1 MGGSGLKLIER
12 SALLDRLSNLRGTPD
27 IKIITGIRRSGKSQL
42 MKDFIDRIRAAEPD
56 VNIIVI
62 DYVDLAF
69 EDLKDYHALYRY
81 IEDHYVSGTE
91 NILFIDEV
99 QMCPGFELTV
109 NSLHAS
115 GRYDIYLTGSNAFL
129 LSNDLAT
136 LFTGRFLEIHVFP
149 FSFREFIDYFGG
161 SDIDLLFDDYVRKG
175 GLPGSYPYKNEQDR
189 VAYIQDVYGTI
200 INRDLM
206 QKYRLNDSRVLGHL
220 ADYLMDNVS
229 NLSSPN
235 RISNMLNANEVSAS
249 HVTVGRY
256 IRYLCN
262 AFVFYDVKRYDIRG
276 KKYLETS
283 DKYYLSDTGIRFAQL
298 GTRNMDF
305 GRMYEN
311 IVAIELLRRGYE
323 VYVGKLYEKEVDF
336 VALRGSE
343 KLYIQVSDNIQEA
356 KTFQREIEPLMKIND
371 AYPKM
376 ILARTHHE
384 ETDYEGIRIV
394 DLPTWLIH

>member
-1 MGGSGLKLIER
+1 MKLIER
-12 SALLDRLSNLRGTPD
+12 STLLNRLRNLRGTPD

-42 MKDFIDRIRAAEPD
+42 MKDFMDRIRVAEPD
-56 VNIIVI
+56 VNIIAV

-69 EDLKDYHALYRY
+69 ENLKEYHALYRY
-81 IEDHYVSGTE
+81 IEDHYISGRE
-91 NILFIDEV
+91 NFLFIDEV
-99 QMCPGFELTV
+99 QMCPGFELAV

-115 GRYDIYLTGSNAFL
+115 GRYEIYLTGSNAFL

-149 FSFREFIDYFGG
+149 FSFREFRDYYGG
-161 SDIDLLFDDYVRKG
+161 SDIDMLFDDYVRKG
-175 GLPGSYPYKNEQDR
+175 GLSGSYPYKDEQDR

-200 INRDLM
+200 INRDLV
-206 QKYRLNDSRVLGHL
+206 QKYRLNDSQVLGHL

-235 RISNMLNANEVSAS
+235 RISNTLNANEVATS

-256 IRYLCN
+256 IRYLCS
-262 AFVFYDVKRYDIRG
+262 AFVFYDIKRYDIRG

-283 DKYYLSDTGIRFAQL
+283 DKYYLCDTGIRYAQL

-343 KLYIQVSDNIQEA
+343 KLYIQVSDNIQDPR
-356 KTFQREIEPLMKIND
+356 TFQRETEPLMKIND
-371 AYPKM
+371 AYPKI

-384 ETDYEGIRIV
+384 ETDYEGIRII

>member
-1 MGGSGLKLIER
+1 MKLIER

-69 EDLKDYHALYRY
+69 EDLKEYHALYRY

-109 NSLHAS
+109 SSLHAS

-235 RISNMLNANEVSAS
+235 RISNTLNANEVAAS

>member
-1 MGGSGLKLIER
+1 MKLIER

-42 MKDFIDRIRAAEPD
+42 MKDFIDRIRAVEPD

-69 EDLKDYHALYRY
+69 EDLKEYHALYRY

-109 NSLHAS
+109 SSLHAS

-235 RISNMLNANEVSAS
+235 RISNTLNANEVSAS

-262 AFVFYDVKRYDIRG
+262 AFAFYDVKRYDIRG

-356 KTFQREIEPLMKIND
+356 KTFQREIEPLMRIND

>member
-1 MGGSGLKLIER
+1 MKLIER
-12 SALLDRLSNLRGTPD
+12 SALLGRLSDLRGTPD

-42 MKDFIDRIRAAEPD
+42 MKDHLDRIRLAEPD
-56 VNIIVI
+56 ANIIMI
-62 DYVDLAF
+62 DYVDLAY
-69 EDLKDYHALYRY
+69 EELKEYHALFRY
-81 IEDHYVSGTE
+81 VEEHYAAGKE
-91 NILFIDEV
+91 NILFVDEV
-99 QMCPGFELTV
+99 QMCPGFELAV

-115 GRYDIYLTGSNAFL
+115 GKYDIYLTGSNAFL

-136 LFTGRFLEIHVFP
+136 LFTGRYLEIHVFP
-149 FSFREFIDYFGG
+149 FSFREFKDYFGNG
-161 SDIDLLFDDYVRKG
+161 DPDRIFDDYVRKG
-175 GLPGSYPYKNEQDR
+175 GLPGSYPYQNERDR
-189 VAYIQDVYGTI
+189 VAYLRDVYETI
-200 INRDLM
+200 INRDLV
-206 QKYRLNDSRVLGHL
+206 QKYRLGDSQVLGHL

-235 RISNMLNANEVSAS
+235 RISNTLNANDVATS

-276 KKYLETS
+276 KKYLDTS
-283 DKYYLSDTGIRFAQL
+283 DKYYLSDTGIRFARL
-298 GTRNMDF
+298 GTRNMDY

-343 KLYIQVSDNIQEA
+343 KLYIQVSDSIQNPE
-356 KTFQREIEPLMKIND
+356 TFQRETEPLMKIKD
-371 AYPKM
+371 SYPKI

-384 ETDYEGIRIV
+384 ETDYEGIRII
-394 DLPTWLIH
+394 DLPTWLLA

>member
-1 MGGSGLKLIER
+1 MKLIER
-12 SALLDRLSNLRGTPD
+12 SALLDRLNDLRGTPD

-42 MKDFIDRIRAAEPD
+42 MKDFIDRIRVAEPD

-69 EDLKDYHALYRY
+69 ESLKEYHKLYRY
-81 IEDHYVSGTE
+81 IEDHFVSGKE

-99 QMCPGFELTV
+99 QMCPGFELAV
-109 NSLHAS
+109 NSLHSS

-129 LSNDLAT
+129 MSNDLAT

-149 FSFREFIDYFGG
+149 FSFREFRDYYGG
-161 SDIDLLFDDYVRKG
+161 NDLDRLFDDYVRRG
-175 GLPGSYPYKNEQDR
+175 GLPGSYPYKNERDR

-200 INRDLM
+200 INRDLV
-206 QKYRLNDSRVLGHL
+206 QKYRINDSQALSHL

-235 RISNMLNANEVSAS
+235 RISNTLNENDVTTS

-256 IRYLCN
+256 IKYLCN

-283 DKYYLSDTGIRFAQL
+283 DKYYLCDTGIRYAQL

-305 GRMYEN
+305 GPMLSVPKSGRYAPARMK
-311 IVAIELLRRGYE
+311 
-323 VYVGKLYEKEVDF
+323 KLSR
-336 VALRGSE
+336 A
-343 KLYIQVSDNIQEA
+343 A
-356 KTFQREIEPLMKIND
+356 MTAPREWVRWSAFSFM
-371 AYPKM
+371 
-376 ILARTHHE
+376 
-384 ETDYEGIRIV
+384 
-394 DLPTWLIH
+394 

>member
-1 MGGSGLKLIER
+1 MKLIER
-12 SALLDRLSNLRGTPD
+12 SALLDRLNDLRGTPD

-42 MKDFIDRIRAAEPD
+42 MKDFIDRIRVAEPD

-69 EDLKDYHALYRY
+69 ESLKEYHKLYRY
-81 IEDHYVSGTE
+81 IEDHFVSGKE

-99 QMCPGFELTV
+99 QMCPGFELAV
-109 NSLHAS
+109 NSLHSS

-129 LSNDLAT
+129 MSNDLAT

-149 FSFREFIDYFGG
+149 FSFREFRDYYGG
-161 SDIDLLFDDYVRKG
+161 NDLDRLFDDYVRRG
-175 GLPGSYPYKNEQDR
+175 GLPGSYPYKNERDR

-200 INRDLM
+200 INRDLV
-206 QKYRLNDSRVLGHL
+206 QKYRINDSQALSHL

-235 RISNMLNANEVSAS
+235 RISNTLNENDVTTS

-256 IRYLCN
+256 IKYLCN

-283 DKYYLSDTGIRFAQL
+283 DKYYLCDTGIRYAQL

-305 GRMYEN
+305 GCMYEN
-311 IVAIELLRRGYE
+311 IVAIELLRRG
-323 VYVGKLYEKEVDF
+323 
-336 VALRGSE
+336 
-343 KLYIQVSDNIQEA
+343 
-356 KTFQREIEPLMKIND
+356 
-371 AYPKM
+371 
-376 ILARTHHE
+376 
-384 ETDYEGIRIV
+384 
-394 DLPTWLIH
+394 

>member
-1 MGGSGLKLIER
+1 MKLIER
-12 SALLDRLSNLRGTPD
+12 PALLDRLSDLRGTPD

-42 MKDFIDRIRAAEPD
+42 MKDYIDRIRTVEPD

-62 DYVDLAF
+62 DYVNLAF
-69 EDLKDYHALYRY
+69 ENLKEYHMLYRY
-81 IEDHYVSGTE
+81 IEDHTISGKD

-99 QMCPGFELTV
+99 QMCPGFELAV

-149 FSFREFIDYFGG
+149 FSFREFRDYFGEN
-161 SDIDLLFDDYVRKG
+161 DIDLLFDDYVRKG
-175 GLPGSYPYKNEQDR
+175 GLPGSYPYRNERDR
-189 VAYIQDVYGTI
+189 IAYIQDVYGTI
-200 INRDLM
+200 INRDLV
-206 QKYRLNDSRVLGHL
+206 QKYRLNDAQVLGHL

-229 NLSSPN
+229 NLNSPN
-235 RISNMLNANEVSAS
+235 RISNTLTANEVATS

-283 DKYYLSDTGIRFAQL
+283 DKYYLCDTGIRFAQL

-311 IVAIELLRRGYE
+311 IVAIDLLRRGYE

-343 KLYIQVSDNIQEA
+343 KLYIQVSDNIQDPR
-356 KTFQREIEPLMKIND
+356 TFQRETEPLMKIND
-371 AYPKM
+371 AYPKI

-384 ETDYEGIRIV
+384 ETDYEGIRII

>member
-1 MGGSGLKLIER
+1 MKLIER
-12 SALLDRLSNLRGTPD
+12 STLLNRLRNLRGTPD

-42 MKDFIDRIRAAEPD
+42 MKDFMDRIRVAEPD
-56 VNIIVI
+56 VNIIAV

-69 EDLKDYHALYRY
+69 ENLKEYHALYRY
-81 IEDHYVSGTE
+81 IEDHYISGRE
-91 NILFIDEV
+91 NFLFIDEV
-99 QMCPGFELTV
+99 QMCPGFELAV

-115 GRYDIYLTGSNAFL
+115 GRYEIYLTGSNAFL

-149 FSFREFIDYFGG
+149 FSFREFRDYYGG
-161 SDIDLLFDDYVRKG
+161 SDIDMLFDDYVRKG
-175 GLPGSYPYKNEQDR
+175 GLSGSYPYKDEQDR

-200 INRDLM
+200 INRDLV
-206 QKYRLNDSRVLGHL
+206 QKYRLNDSQVLGHL

-235 RISNMLNANEVSAS
+235 RISNTLNANEVATS

-256 IRYLCN
+256 IRYLCS
-262 AFVFYDVKRYDIRG
+262 AFVFYDIKRYDIRG

-283 DKYYLSDTGIRFAQL
+283 DKYYLCDTGIRYAQL

-305 GRMYEN
+305 GRIYEN

-343 KLYIQVSDNIQEA
+343 KLYIQVSDNIQDPR
-356 KTFQREIEPLMKIND
+356 TFQRETEPLMKIND
-371 AYPKM
+371 AYPKI

-384 ETDYEGIRIV
+384 ETDYEGIRII

>member
-1 MGGSGLKLIER
+1 MKLIER
-12 SALLDRLSNLRGTPD
+12 SALLDRLNDLRGTPD

-42 MKDFIDRIRAAEPD
+42 MKDFIDRIRVAEPD

-69 EDLKDYHALYRY
+69 ESLKEYHKLYRY
-81 IEDHYVSGTE
+81 IEDHYVSGKE

-99 QMCPGFELTV
+99 QMCPGFELAI
-109 NSLHAS
+109 NSLHSS

-149 FSFREFIDYFGG
+149 FSFREFRDYYGG
-161 SDIDLLFDDYVRKG
+161 NDLDRLFDDYVRRG
-175 GLPGSYPYKNEQDR
+175 GLPGSYPYKNERDR

-200 INRDLM
+200 INRDLV
-206 QKYRLNDSRVLGHL
+206 QKYRINDSQALSHL

-235 RISNMLNANEVSAS
+235 RISNTLNENDVTTS

-256 IRYLCN
+256 IKYLCN

-283 DKYYLSDTGIRFAQL
+283 DKYYLCDTGIRYAQL

-323 VYVGKLYEKEVDF
+323 AYVGKLYEKEVDF

-343 KLYIQVSDNIQEA
+343 KLYIQVSDNIQDP
-356 KTFQREIEPLMKIND
+356 KTFEREIGPLLKIND
-371 AYPKM
+371 AYPKI

-384 ETDYEGIRIV
+384 ETDYEGIRII
-394 DLPTWLIH
+394 DLPSWLIH

>member
-1 MGGSGLKLIER
+1 MKLIGR
-12 SALLDRLSNLRGTPD
+12 SALLDRLSDLRGTPD

-42 MKDFIDRIRAAEPD
+42 MKDFIDRIRVAEPD
-56 VNIIVI
+56 VNIIAI

-69 EDLKDYHALYRY
+69 ENLKEYHALYRY
-81 IEDHYVSGTE
+81 IEDHYAIGKE
-91 NILFIDEV
+91 NLLFIDEV
-99 QMCPGFELTV
+99 QMCPGFELAV
-109 NSLHAS
+109 NSLHAN

-129 LSNDLAT
+129 LGNDLAT

-149 FSFREFIDYFGG
+149 FSFREFRDYFGEN
-161 SDIDLLFDDYVRKG
+161 DIDLQFDDYVRKG
-175 GLPGSYPYKNEQDR
+175 GLPGSYPYRNERDR
-189 VAYIQDVYGTI
+189 IAYIQDVYGTI
-200 INRDLM
+200 INRDLV
-206 QKYRLNDSRVLGHL
+206 QKYRLNDAQVLGHL

-229 NLSSPN
+229 NLNSPN
-235 RISNMLNANEVSAS
+235 RISNTLNANEVATS

-262 AFVFYDVKRYDIRG
+262 AFVFYDVKRYDIHG

-283 DKYYLSDTGIRFAQL
+283 DKYYLCDTGIRFAQL

-311 IVAIELLRRGYE
+311 IVAIDLLRRGYE

-343 KLYIQVSDNIQEA
+343 KLYIQVSDNIQDPR
-356 KTFQREIEPLMKIND
+356 TFQREIEPLMKIND
-371 AYPKM
+371 AYPKI

-384 ETDYEGIRIV
+384 ETDYEGIRII
-394 DLPTWLIH
+394 DLPTWLIY

>member
-1 MGGSGLKLIER
+1 MKLIER
-12 SALLDRLSNLRGTPD
+12 SALLDRLNDLRGTPD

-42 MKDFIDRIRAAEPD
+42 MKDFIDRIRVAEPD

-69 EDLKDYHALYRY
+69 ESLKEYHKLYRY
-81 IEDHYVSGTE
+81 IEDHYVSGKE

-99 QMCPGFELTV
+99 QMCPGFELAI
-109 NSLHAS
+109 NSLHSS

-129 LSNDLAT
+129 MSNDLAT

-149 FSFREFIDYFGG
+149 FSFREFRDYYGG
-161 SDIDLLFDDYVRKG
+161 NDLDRLFDDYVRRG
-175 GLPGSYPYKNEQDR
+175 GLPGSYPYKNERDR

-200 INRDLM
+200 INRDLV
-206 QKYRLNDSRVLGHL
+206 QKYRINDSQALSHL

-235 RISNMLNANEVSAS
+235 RISNTLNENDVTTS

-256 IRYLCN
+256 IKYLCN

-283 DKYYLSDTGIRFAQL
+283 DKYYLCDIGIRYAQL

-323 VYVGKLYEKEVDF
+323 AYVGKLYEKEVDF

-343 KLYIQVSDNIQEA
+343 KLYIQVSDNIQDP
-356 KTFQREIEPLMKIND
+356 KTFEREIGPLLKIND
-371 AYPKM
+371 AYPKI

-384 ETDYEGIRIV
+384 ETDYEGIRII
-394 DLPTWLIH
+394 DLPSWLIH

>member
-1 MGGSGLKLIER
+1 MKLIER
-12 SALLDRLSNLRGTPD
+12 STLLDRLSDLRGTPD

-42 MKDFIDRIRAAEPD
+42 MKDFIDRIRVAEPD

-69 EDLKDYHALYRY
+69 ENLKEYHALYRY
-81 IEDHYVSGTE
+81 IEGHYVIGKE
-91 NILFIDEV
+91 NLLFIDEV
-99 QMCPGFELTV
+99 QMCPGFELAV
-109 NSLHAS
+109 NSLHAN

-129 LSNDLAT
+129 LGNDLAT

-149 FSFREFIDYFGG
+149 FSFREFRDYYGG
-161 SDIDLLFDDYVRKG
+161 SNIDMLFEDYVKKG
-175 GLPGSYPYKNEQDR
+175 GLSGSYPYKNEQDR
-189 VAYIQDVYGTI
+189 IAYIQDVYGTI
-200 INRDLM
+200 INRDLV
-206 QKYRLNDSRVLGHL
+206 QKYHLNDSQVLGHL

-235 RISNMLNANEVSAS
+235 RISNTLNANEVATS

-283 DKYYLSDTGIRFAQL
+283 DKYYLCDTGIRYAQL

-343 KLYIQVSDNIQEA
+343 KLYIQVSDNIQDPR
-356 KTFQREIEPLMKIND
+356 TFQRETEPLMKIND
-371 AYPKM
+371 AYPKI

-384 ETDYEGIRIV
+384 ETDYEGIKII

>member
-1 MGGSGLKLIER
+1 MKLIER
-12 SALLDRLSNLRGTPD
+12 SSLLNRLSNLRGTPD

-42 MKDFIDRIRAAEPD
+42 MKDFIDRIRVAEPD

-69 EDLKDYHALYRY
+69 ESLKEYHALYRY
-81 IEDHYVSGTE
+81 IEDHYVSGKE

-99 QMCPGFELTV
+99 QMCSGFELAV

-149 FSFREFIDYFGG
+149 FSFREFRDYYGG
-161 SDIDLLFDDYVRKG
+161 TDIDMLFDDYVRKG
-175 GLPGSYPYKNEQDR
+175 GLSGSYPYKNEQDR
-189 VAYIQDVYGTI
+189 VAYVQDVYGTI
-200 INRDLM
+200 INRDLV
-206 QKYRLNDSRVLGHL
+206 QKYHLNDSQVLGHL

-235 RISNMLNANEVSAS
+235 RISNTLNANEVATS

-283 DKYYLSDTGIRFAQL
+283 DKYYLCDTGIRYAQL

-343 KLYIQVSDNIQEA
+343 KLYIQVSDNTQDPG
-356 KTFQREIEPLMKIND
+356 TFRREVEPLMKIND

-384 ETDYEGIRIV
+384 ETDYEGIRII

>member
-1 MGGSGLKLIER
+1 MKLIER

>member
-1 MGGSGLKLIER
+1 MKLIER
-12 SALLDRLSNLRGTPD
+12 PALLDRLSDLRGTPD

-42 MKDFIDRIRAAEPD
+42 MKDYIDRIRTVEPD

-62 DYVDLAF
+62 DYVNLAF
-69 EDLKDYHALYRY
+69 ENLKEYHMLYRY
-81 IEDHYVSGTE
+81 IEDHTISGKD

-99 QMCPGFELTV
+99 QMCPGFELAV

-149 FSFREFIDYFGG
+149 FSFREFRDYFGEN
-161 SDIDLLFDDYVRKG
+161 DIDLLFDDYVRKG
-175 GLPGSYPYKNEQDR
+175 GLPGSYPYRNERDR
-189 VAYIQDVYGTI
+189 IAYIQDVYGTI
-200 INRDLM
+200 INRDLV
-206 QKYRLNDSRVLGHL
+206 QKYRLNDAQVLGHL

-229 NLSSPN
+229 NLNSPN
-235 RISNMLNANEVSAS
+235 RISNTLNANEVATS

-283 DKYYLSDTGIRFAQL
+283 DKYYLCDTGIRFAQL

-311 IVAIELLRRGYE
+311 IVAIDLLRRGYE

-343 KLYIQVSDNIQEA
+343 KLYIQVSDNIQDPR
-356 KTFQREIEPLMKIND
+356 TFQREIEPLIKIND

-376 ILARTHHE
+376 VLARTHHE
-384 ETDYEGIRIV
+384 ETDYEGIRII
-394 DLPTWLIH
+394 DLPTWLIN

>member
-1 MGGSGLKLIER
+1 MKLIER
-12 SALLDRLSNLRGTPD
+12 STLLNRLRNLRGTPD

-42 MKDFIDRIRAAEPD
+42 MKDFMDRIRVVEPD
-56 VNIIVI
+56 VNTIVI

-69 EDLKDYHALYRY
+69 ENLKEYHALYRY
-81 IEDHYVSGTE
+81 IEDHCVSGKD

-99 QMCPGFELTV
+99 QMCPGFELAI

-115 GRYDIYLTGSNAFL
+115 GKYDIYLTGSNAFL

-149 FSFREFIDYFGG
+149 FSFREFRDYYGG
-161 SDIDLLFDDYVRKG
+161 SNIDMLFDDYVRKG
-175 GLPGSYPYKNEQDR
+175 GLSGSYPYKNERDR

-200 INRDLM
+200 IDRDLV
-206 QKYRLNDSRVLGHL
+206 QKYHLNDSQVLGHL

-235 RISNMLNANEVSAS
+235 RISNTLNANEVATS

-283 DKYYLSDTGIRFAQL
+283 DKYYLCDTGIRYAQL

-343 KLYIQVSDNIQEA
+343 KLYIQVSDNIQDP

-371 AYPKM
+371 AYPKI

-384 ETDYEGIRIV
+384 ETDHEGIRII

>member
-27 IKIITGIRRSGKSQL
+27 IKIITGIRRSGKSRL

-69 EDLKDYHALYRY
+69 EDLKEYHALYRY

-109 NSLHAS
+109 SSLHAS

-235 RISNMLNANEVSAS
+235 RISNTLNANEVSAS

-343 KLYIQVSDNIQEA
+343 KLYIQVSDNIQ
-356 KTFQREIEPLMKIND
+356 
-371 AYPKM
+371 
-376 ILARTHHE
+376 
-384 ETDYEGIRIV
+384 
-394 DLPTWLIH
+394 

>member
-1 MGGSGLKLIER
+1 MKLIER
-12 SALLDRLSNLRGTPD
+12 SALLGRLSDLRGTPD

-42 MKDFIDRIRAAEPD
+42 MKDHLDRIRLAEPD
-56 VNIIVI
+56 ANIIMI
-62 DYVDLAF
+62 DYVDLAY
-69 EDLKDYHALYRY
+69 EELKEYHALFRY
-81 IEDHYVSGTE
+81 VEEHYAAGKE
-91 NILFIDEV
+91 NILFVDEV
-99 QMCPGFELTV
+99 QMCPGFELAV

-115 GRYDIYLTGSNAFL
+115 GKCDIYLTGFYAFL

-136 LFTGRFLEIHVFP
+136 LFTGRYLEIHVFP
-149 FSFREFIDYFGG
+149 FSFREFKDYFGNG
-161 SDIDLLFDDYVRKG
+161 DPDRIFDDYVRKG
-175 GLPGSYPYKNEQDR
+175 GLPGSYPYQNERDR
-189 VAYIQDVYGTI
+189 VAYLRDVYETI
-200 INRDLM
+200 INRDLV
-206 QKYRLNDSRVLGHL
+206 QKYRLGDSQVLGHL

-235 RISNMLNANEVSAS
+235 RISNTLNANDVATS

-276 KKYLETS
+276 KKYLDTS
-283 DKYYLSDTGIRFAQL
+283 DKYYLSDTGIRFARL
-298 GTRNMDF
+298 GTRNMDY

-343 KLYIQVSDNIQEA
+343 KLYIQVSDSIQNPE
-356 KTFQREIEPLMKIND
+356 TFQRETEPLMKIKD
-371 AYPKM
+371 SYPKI

-384 ETDYEGIRIV
+384 ETDYEGIRII
-394 DLPTWLIH
+394 DLPTWLLA

>member
-1 MGGSGLKLIER
+1 MKLIER
-12 SALLDRLSNLRGTPD
+12 SALLDRLNDLRGTPD

-42 MKDFIDRIRAAEPD
+42 MKDFIDRIRVAEPD

-69 EDLKDYHALYRY
+69 ESLKEYHKLYRY
-81 IEDHYVSGTE
+81 IEDHYVSGKE

-99 QMCPGFELTV
+99 QMCPGFELAI
-109 NSLHAS
+109 NSLHSS

-129 LSNDLAT
+129 MSNDLAT

-149 FSFREFIDYFGG
+149 FSFREFRDYYGG
-161 SDIDLLFDDYVRKG
+161 NDLDRLFDDYVRRG
-175 GLPGSYPYKNEQDR
+175 GLPGSYPYKNERDR

-200 INRDLM
+200 INRDLV
-206 QKYRLNDSRVLGHL
+206 QKYRINDSQALSHL

-235 RISNMLNANEVSAS
+235 RISNTLNENDVTTS

-256 IRYLCN
+256 IKYLCN

-283 DKYYLSDTGIRFAQL
+283 DKYYLCDTGIRYAQL

-323 VYVGKLYEKEVDF
+323 AYVGKLYEKEVDF

-343 KLYIQVSDNIQEA
+343 KLYIQVSDNIQDP
-356 KTFQREIEPLMKIND
+356 KTFEREIGPLLKIND
-371 AYPKM
+371 AYPKI

-384 ETDYEGIRIV
+384 ETDYEGIRII
-394 DLPTWLIH
+394 DLPSWLIH